1 MLAHLNLTTP
11 NSNKMDRSLAHKA
24 RKYDY
29 NKSPC
34 ILNSLDPTDLNISVR
49 MTNDKQ
55 FTGDLESLNLL
66 QEINDTPQSDC
77 NSVHLLNDNEE
88 LLISTEERFLNDLE
102 IEKGKKIKVV
112 SIFGNTGEG
121 KSHTLNHTF
130 FNGQNIFQT
139 SPSQTSCT
147 IGVWGK
153 FNPELN
159 VLFLDTEGLLGISK
173 KEQQRLRLLLKV
185 LAVSDIV
192 IYRTRTER
200 LQRDMYSFLGS
211 ASKAYKNHFNRA
223 FQKFREKND
232 IDMSVSLGP
241 SLIIFHETRFTETLD
256 YSASVTESAEDI
268 IRTNFT
274 DLRLEYDSFSSIKYI
289 GVRNKEGPTP
299 YKRLRVSV
307 LKELESTEIR
317 SPREAK
323 YIYLT
328 IKCLNQKFQ
337 NKITESQPDLY
348 LPAFFTCQDK
358 CISCHNNCTLST
370 GHKEDG
376 EPHAT
381 SKKCEFQHQFQNCIY
396 LCKKCYMKGERTIVT
411 PSYTSETESSW
422 SSLFNYV
429 WSGYVITC
437 KKCGEIYRSRQH
449 WYGNKDPEESAVI
462 PEVVHIWP
470 GDKYYSQDGTL
481 LGSQNA
487 AQKFVDSVT
496 SISDTVASIGSQPT
510 KMVSQWVANQINPS
524 YWRPDEEIK
533 ECFSCKIP
541 FDNLSQKHHCRLCGE
556 GFCDPCSLKRTP
568 VPSQGWSGPVRVCDE
583 CYAKL
588 NSPESSQEGMSS
600 SSSNDIIAR
609 QLGETFIS
617 SIQTVKS
624 ILDVPKGLM
633 KSMARPLYWTPDDQ
647 CINCSNCNREFGPQ
661 LLLHHCRECGKGVC
675 DNCSLKRKPVPLRGW
690 DFPVR
695 VCDHCDC
702 N

>member
-1 MLAHLNLTTP
+1 
-11 NSNKMDRSLAHKA
+11 MDNSLAQKAQYDHK
-24 RKYDY
+24 
-29 NKSPC
+29 KSPC
-34 ILNSLDPTDLNISVR
+34 LLNSMDPTELKISER
-49 MTNDKQ
+49 IMADKP
-55 FTGDLESLNLL
+55 TDAEDLESLNL
-66 QEINDTPQSDC
+66 QESHYIPKNKC
-77 NSVHLLNDNEE
+77 NSVHFLNDNEE
-88 LLISTEERFLNDLE
+88 ILISSEERFLNVLE

-121 KSHTLNHTF
+121 KSHTLNHSF
-130 FNGQNIFQT
+130 FNGANIFQT

-147 IGVWGK
+147 IGVWAK

-192 IYRTRTER
+192 IYRTRAER
-200 LQRDMYSFLGS
+200 LQKDMYSFLGG
-211 ASKAYKNHFNRA
+211 ASKAYKNYFSRA
-223 FQKFREKND
+223 FEKFRVKND
-232 IDMSVSLGP
+232 IDTSISLGP

-256 YSASVTESAEDI
+256 YSAGVTESAEDI
-268 IRTNFT
+268 IRTNFN
-274 DLRLEYDSFSSIKYI
+274 DLRLEYDSFSSIKYVGI
-289 GVRNKEGPTP
+289 RNKDAPTK
-299 YKRLRVSV
+299 YKRLRIAVR
-307 LKELESTEIR
+307 KELESTEIR

-323 YIYLT
+323 YIYLI
-328 IKCLNQKFQ
+328 IKSLNQKFQ
-337 NKITESQPDLY
+337 NKINEPQPDVY

-358 CISCHNNCTLST
+358 CISCHTSCTLST
-370 GHKEDG
+370 GHKDEG

-396 LCKKCYMKGERTIVT
+396 LCKKCYMKGERTVVT

-422 SSLFNYV
+422 SSIFNYV

-449 WYGNKDPEESAVI
+449 WYGNKNPEDSAVI

-470 GDKYYSQDGTL
+470 GDKYYFQENTL

-487 AQKFVDSVT
+487 AQKFVDSFT

-510 KMVSQWVANQINPS
+510 KLVSQWVASQINPS
-524 YWRPDEEIK
+524 YWRPDEDIK
-533 ECFSCKIP
+533 ECFNCKTP
-541 FDNLSQKHHCRLCGE
+541 FDPMSQKHHCRLCGE
-556 GFCDPCSLKRTP
+556 GFCDPCSLKRCP
-568 VPSQGWSGPVRVCDE
+568 VPSQGWTNPVRVCDE
-583 CYAKL
+583 CHEKL
-588 NSPESSQEGMSS
+588 NSPESSQEVSS
-600 SSSNDIIAR
+600 TSNDIIAR
-609 QLGETFIS
+609 QLSETFIS

-633 KSMARPLYWTPDDQ
+633 KNMARPLYWTPDDQ
-647 CINCSNCNREFGPQ
+647 CINCSNCMREFGPQ

-695 VCDHCDC
+695 VCDNCDC